1 MSNVLVE
8 WVKLV
13 MAIEELKAVAY
24 NLKAENSQL
33 AFNLEWEKKYR
44 AMDRENDTRAIRY
57 WSARCLNLEAQA
69 ANDKRKRQLQAERRN
84 WEKRKR
90 ELKRRHKQDESV
102 GKWSNSLTI
111 VHTYLMWKHYDENPN
126 YHTSR
131 TFAKEYRDF
140 LDEWKE
146 AHRVKPT
153 TDRS

>member
-84 WEKRKR
+84 LEKRKR
-90 ELKRRHKQDESV
+90 ELKRQHNQNELQPLWRSE
-102 GKWSNSLTI
+102 I
-111 VHTYLMWKHYDENPN
+111 VHTYRMWQKYTLDNRHSPLSKEA
-126 YHTSR
+126 
-131 TFAKEYRDF
+131 AKRMRER

-146 AHRVKPT
+146 AHRVKPN